1 MSKETDTNYKFKK
14 MLSGLKKK
22 KTQKDTVTENGGY
35 SEQCGPG
42 SPL

>member
-1 MSKETDTNYKFKK
+1 MSKETDTNYKLQK

-22 KTQKDTVTENGGY
+22 NQKDTVTENGGY
-35 SEQCGPG
+35 SERCGPG